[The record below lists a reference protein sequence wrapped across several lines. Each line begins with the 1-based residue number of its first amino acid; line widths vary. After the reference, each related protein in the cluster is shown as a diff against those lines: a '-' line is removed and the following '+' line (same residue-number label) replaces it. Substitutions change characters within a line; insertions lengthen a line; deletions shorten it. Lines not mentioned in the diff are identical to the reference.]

1 MHAHNVYL
9 CGWRKCQRAFFV
21 LLLLLL
27 VSNIKL
33 YICSLL
39 FWIHSPFSSQI
50 ITGAG
55 KGTHGPKIEDMMSI
69 PQLSTGDMLRA
80 AVADKTEVG
89 QKAEAIMKAGGLVS
103 DDIVVG
109 IIRDRIQAEDC
120 KFGFI
125 LVRTL
130 LCLSAILA
138 FYEIKFD
145 FIVAYMD
152 SERPSTNEPPLFVN
166 SETVGWIPPH
176 TGTGQSIGCHVG
188 GRGSCCHKGN

>member
-130 LCLSAILA
+130 LCLRVQYWLFMKLSLILSWHTWTLR
-138 FYEIKFD
+138 D
-145 FIVAYMD
+145 LQL
-152 SERPSTNEPPLFVN
+152 TNPPCL
-166 SETVGWIPPH
+166 
-176 TGTGQSIGCHVG
+176 SIL
-188 GRGSCCHKGN
+188 KP